1 MTLLKQTAVL
11 LVLAGVA
18 AGLSFAFH
26 PHRPAL
32 YLAEELPAEGEIT
45 VKGARELAA
54 KDGVIWVDARRQAEF
69 EKGHIPGAIP
79 LNEFD
84 WTEQIVAAATALN
97 ENQDK
102 LIVIYCD
109 AQKCTA
115 SKTIAEKI
123 KEFYPDPDKIKVLRG
138 GWPAWQ
144 SQAR

>member
-1 MTLLKQTAVL
+1 MSLLKQIAIVV
-11 LVLAGVA
+11 VLAGVA

-26 PHRPAL
+26 PNRPAL
-32 YLAEELPAEGEIT
+32 YMAEELPEEGEIT
-45 VKGARELAA
+45 VKEAMELAA
-54 KDGVIWVDARRQAEF
+54 KEGVMWVDARRQAEF

-79 LNEFD
+79 LNEYD
-84 WTEQIVAAATALN
+84 WADQIVAAATALN

-102 LIVIYCD
+102 MIVVYCD

-115 SKTIAEKI
+115 SKTIAEKV

-144 SQAR
+144 AQAK